1 MNDRVGGREMLYYG
15 LMMISAIVLAA
26 VLPVYQ
32 YISESVDKRI
42 AGVNPTN
49 ALERFLD
56 YPSRTFVS
64 GSHPL
69 FTPNPRFW
77 AKEVDFSCASPWNS
91 ACGVFRAGTLVS
103 KRHVLF
109 AQHFPLWKG
118 VRIAFVDGEGQTCV
132 CSIEKTKAIP
142 QSDITV
148 GLLDYEVTPNIHPA
162 KILPLDFR
170 KYIGDGAGLPVVTFS
185 QTESVTVADMD
196 AVPTNLNWR
205 VGRADRPKDAQ
216 RLAFSKGV
224 KSGDSGNP
232 AFLVVGKDPLLLYTQ
247 HGGVYG
253 SGSSMHSF
261 RREIQAAMDELCPGY
276 KLEVFDFAQVKN
288 EM

>member
-1 MNDRVGGREMLYYG
+1 MVYYG
-15 LMMISAIVLAA
+15 QMMIFAIVLAA
-26 VLPVYQ
+26 VMPVYQ
-32 YISESVDKRI
+32 FVSDSVDGLI
-42 AGVNPTN
+42 AGTNPTN
-49 ALERFLD
+49 ALTRFLD
-56 YPSRTFVS
+56 YPSRSPFF
-64 GSHPL
+64 GLHPT

-77 AKEVDFSCASPWNS
+77 AKDIDFSCASPWNS
-91 ACGVFRAGTLVS
+91 AGGALRAGTLVS
-103 KRHVLF
+103 KRHVIF

-170 KYIGDGAGLPVVTFS
+170 KHIGDGAGLPVVTFD
-185 QTESVTVADMD
+185 QAECVTVADMD
-196 AVPTNLNWR
+196 AIPTNLTWR
-205 VGRADRPKDAQ
+205 IGRASKPQDAR
-216 RLAFSKGV
+216 RLAFSKTV
-224 KSGDSGNP
+224 RNGDSGNP
-232 AFLVVGKDPLLLYTQ
+232 AFLVVGKEPLLLYTQ
-247 HGGVYG
+247 HGGRYG

-276 KLEVFDFAQVKN
+276 KLEVFDFSTLSRK
-288 EM
+288 